1 MHHGKDETAH
11 LLFTVAGRVQGVFFR
26 KHTKRA
32 ADALGLE
39 GWIVNDP
46 CARKSDSSVS
56 GEAIGPVDSIRQFSR
71 FLSEQGSPKCVIR
84 SHTFAERTLE
94 DYAANGGHEDGSSG
108 VCGSGGSGG
117 GREEEKLEANAA
129 GTKKMKKKKKKN
141 TKMENATYEPRG
153 FVVARHPRHG
163 YLVLFAT
170 KKTKG
175 LHGQLPGGRVDAD
188 ELDAYGSGVAS
199 AVVAAARELFEETGI
214 DVRRDLGRLRH
225 VGFPGAVGGECAG
238 TALKGRYFFTLE
250 LVDSDSASRGTEG
263 KERDTRTE
271 PGCVPF
277 AVRLSREHVEW
288 VFEEDE
294 ERVASMIDL
303 HSGGKVR
310 AGFLVATAIVAAAGA
325 GVGAGVGAG
334 AGAKDTVGAGGTNDG
349 GTNEAMAVWN
359 RVRSSIRRR
368 GEMRGMA
375 RLERGHIP
383 PFFIVK

>member
-1 MHHGKDETAH
+1 MDSANSTNGSVAALSTAWSAEHSHSVILRVPNERREWLCRRMHKDDTAH

-56 GEAIGPVDSIRQFSR
+56 GEAIGDVESIREFSR
-71 FLSEQGSPKCVIR
+71 FLSEQGSPKCVIG
-84 SHTFAERTLE
+84 SHTLELRAIE
-94 DYAANGGHEDGSSG
+94 DYGSSSGGASG

-117 GREEEKLEANAA
+117 GREE
-129 GTKKMKKKKKKN
+129 
-141 TKMENATYEPRG
+141 
-153 FVVARHPRHG
+153 
-163 YLVLFAT
+163 
-170 KKTKG
+170 
-175 LHGQLPGGRVDAD
+175 
-188 ELDAYGSGVAS
+188 
-199 AVVAAARELFEETGI
+199 
-214 DVRRDLGRLRH
+214 
-225 VGFPGAVGGECAG
+225 
-238 TALKGRYFFTLE
+238 
-250 LVDSDSASRGTEG
+250 
-263 KERDTRTE
+263 
-271 PGCVPF
+271 
-277 AVRLSREHVEW
+277 
-288 VFEEDE
+288 
-294 ERVASMIDL
+294 
-303 HSGGKVR
+303 
-310 AGFLVATAIVAAAGA
+310 

-349 GTNEAMAVWN
+349 DNEATAVWN